1 VRRCIAMGPAMSA
14 SANCAV
20 REVIAVA
27 GLLGFA
33 AVLAWLRP
41 LPARLA
47 PAPLPA
53 ASCAAWM
60 ADAIP
65 GVGARTS
72 EAVAAGVRSGR
83 VPAKAAGWFSGVAP

>member
-1 VRRCIAMGPAMSA
+1 MGPAMSVSA
-14 SANCAV
+14 SGAV

-27 GLLGFA
+27 GLLGLA

-41 LPARLA
+41 LPARSA

-53 ASCAAWM
+53 SSCATWM

-72 EAVAAGVRSGR
+72 EAVAAGIRSGR
-83 VPAKAAGWFSGVAP
+83 VPAKAVGWFSGVGP